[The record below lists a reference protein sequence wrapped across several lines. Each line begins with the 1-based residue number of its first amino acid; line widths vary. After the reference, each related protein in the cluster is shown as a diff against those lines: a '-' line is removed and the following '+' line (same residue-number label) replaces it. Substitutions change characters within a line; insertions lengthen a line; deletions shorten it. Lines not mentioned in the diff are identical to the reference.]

1 MKTITQ
7 TEFCKAALKM
17 PDRASAD
24 QLVTEYAKH
33 HGHDP
38 DYVRWFIVAW
48 TEKYDHY
55 QVALA
60 KKLYGAEARPAT
72 GGAAS
77 SGAASR
83 TK

>member
-33 HGHDP
+33 RELDP

-48 TEKYDHY
+48 TEKNDHY
-55 QVALA
+55 QVAIA
-60 KKLYGAEARPAT
+60 KKLYSP
-72 GGAAS
+72 GGATS
-77 SGAASR
+77 SGVASR
-83 TK
+83 TTK